1 MNTMKNLQSGAQS
14 TSKRKGYRFWIGCS
28 ILLLGLPL
36 LYYGYCWGW
45 WGRQSLLLQDLFQC
59 NCPAASE
66 EARYSEE
73 VDVIVSGCRRVSTGF
88 KLSPSGRFLYI
99 REEENEHVASYL
111 LDLQTMER
119 KRVTDQR
126 FSSFLTD
133 DLWFVDGSVNGYI
146 IERTTGTKHAIK
158 SFRYWQDN
166 AFVRG
171 TPNLEL
177 LVSAL
182 QKAEK
187 VFFTQNHD
195 SVVVLMPDFR
205 TNPEK
210 SFTFRGR
217 DILKPFL
224 GIQTEDFL
232 RANNVTYQTI
242 LADFP
247 GEAISPDGRFIAR
260 DDGIYL
266 VGTNQIIVKTPIPGV
281 RGWTY
286 DGRGVIYNSTSCL
299 FRTGFPVNA
308 GTCLRRV
315 SQPVI
320 RLNVPEEF
328 WLPAQIP

>member
-1 MNTMKNLQSGAQS
+1 MKILQSETCPAA
-14 TSKRKGYRFWIGCS
+14 KHYRPRFWIGCFTF
-28 ILLLGLPL
+28 LLGLPVL

-45 WGRQSLLLQDLFQC
+45 WGRQSLLLQFLFQC

-66 EARYSEE
+66 EARYSED
-73 VDVIVSGCRRVSTGF
+73 VDVIVSGCRGVSTGF

-111 LDLQTMER
+111 LDLQNMER
-119 KRVTDQR
+119 MKVTDQR

-146 IERTTGTKHAIK
+146 IERTTGTKYAIK
-158 SFRYWQDN
+158 SFRYWQEN
-166 AFVRG
+166 AFVNG
-171 TPNLEL
+171 APNLEL

-182 QKAEK
+182 QQAET
-187 VFFTQNHD
+187 VFVTQNHD
-195 SVVVLMPDFR
+195 SVVVLMPNFQ

-210 SFTFRGR
+210 SFTFWGS

-224 GIQTEDFL
+224 GVQIEEFL

-247 GEAISPDGRFIAR
+247 REAISPDGRLIAR
-260 DDGIYL
+260 DDGIYI
-266 VGTNQIIVKTPIPGV
+266 VETNQMIVKTPVIGT

-286 DGRGVIYNSTSCL
+286 DGRGAIYTSSRCL
-299 FRTGFPVNA
+299 FRIGFPA
-308 GTCLRRV
+308 DGGACLRRV

-320 RLNVPEEF
+320 KLKVPEEY
-328 WLPAQIP
+328 LLSQAAP

>member
-1 MNTMKNLQSGAQS
+1 MKTLQTEISS
-14 TSKRKGYRFWIGCS
+14 TAKLRRPRVWIGCFT
-28 ILLLGLPL
+28 LLLGLPMF

-45 WGRQSLLLQDLFQC
+45 WGRQSLLLQFLFQC

-73 VDVIVSGCRRVSTGF
+73 VDVIGSGCRRVNTGF

-99 REEENEHVASYL
+99 REEENEHVGSYL

-119 KRVTDQR
+119 MKVTDQR

-133 DLWFVDGSVNGYI
+133 VLWFVDGSVNAYI
-146 IERTTGTKHAIK
+146 IESTTGTKYAIK

-166 AFVRG
+166 AFVNG
-171 TPNLEL
+171 APNLEL
-177 LVSAL
+177 LVLAL
-182 QKAEK
+182 QQADK
-187 VFFTQNHD
+187 VFVTQNHD
-195 SVVVLMPDFR
+195 SVVVLMLDFR

-210 SFTFRGR
+210 SFTFWGS

-224 GIQTEDFL
+224 GVQIEEFL

-247 GEAISPDGRFIAR
+247 HEAVSPDGRFIAR

-266 VGTNQIIVKTPIPGV
+266 VGTNEMIVKTPIPGV
-281 RGWTY
+281 RAWTY
-286 DGRGVIYNSTSCL
+286 DGRGVIYASSRCL
-299 FRTGFPVNA
+299 FRIGFPA
-308 GTCLRRV
+308 DGGACLRWI

-320 RLNVPEEF
+320 KLIVPEEF
-328 WLPAQIP
+328 WLPAQTP